1 MFCQNNKPDIFA
13 YVSAPR
19 VLMLVYYSMKA
30 GTSTHVTIS
39 KVQLRKYR
47 DADIHDN
54 YEQKLFL
61 YKIRPIPNIVLKPD
75 FHTDSVR
82 YQIHYSPTSMS
93 S

>member
-1 MFCQNNKPDIFA
+1 
-13 YVSAPR
+13 
-19 VLMLVYYSMKA
+19 MKA

-39 KVQLRKYR
+39 KVQLQKYR

-61 YKIRPIPNIVLKPD
+61 HKIRPIPNIVLKPD

-82 YQIHYSPTSMS
+82 YQIYTTVQQVCQARKINFLKH
-93 S
+93 